1 MTGSSTKKQNP
12 FVTGSSTKKK
22 NVRDR
27 EIGQKKPPVREALG
41 RAEESWGESWWE
53 LGLRPKEK
61 KNVCDGEFGQ
71 KNPSVRGPA
80 KKKNVRAAKKK
91 RITLSPYND
100 LLIISIK

>member
-22 NVRDR
+22 TFAT
-27 EIGQKKPPVREALG
+27 GKLAKKNLPFARPWGEPRRAGG
-41 RAEESWGESWWE
+41 RAGESWGS
-53 LGLRPKEK
+53 GPKKK